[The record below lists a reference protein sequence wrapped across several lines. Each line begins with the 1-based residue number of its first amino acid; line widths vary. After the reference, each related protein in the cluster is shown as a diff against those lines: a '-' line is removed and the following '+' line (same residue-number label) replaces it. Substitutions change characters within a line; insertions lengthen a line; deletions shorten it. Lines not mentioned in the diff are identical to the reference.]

1 MPPRH
6 RPRLPPLRALLAF
19 EATVRLGSATAAA
32 AALGVTHGAISKQLR
47 LLEEAFGC
55 TLFLRSRPQLVPTD
69 KAAAFAAVVAG
80 ALDGIAHGAA
90 ALSTKSP
97 AAAARE
103 VRIIAPAAFA
113 MRWLIPRLNRL
124 QAGPPHLTAVV
135 RTTDQDED
143 WRSLVFDVGIRRG
156 EATAPGLA
164 RVEVMREMNTLL
176 LGRPAPGALAAEL
189 PRWTFCEARTRPGE
203 LDRWLARAGVDP
215 AECLDRRPFP
225 RFYLAVEAAL
235 AGVGALVGPVQVLAD
250 ELKAGKLSAPFPAV
264 QLLGDTLA
272 CLFDEQGERAPEARA
287 FVAWLTGLAAAATAT
302 PPLPAADRAGDAGRV
317 TA

>member
-1 MPPRH
+1 MQPRR

-32 AALGVTHGAISKQLR
+32 AELGVTHGAISKQLG
-47 LLEEAFGC
+47 LLEEAFGRP
-55 TLFLRSRPQLVPTD
+55 LFRRSRPHLVPTD
-69 KAAAFAAVVAG
+69 QAAEFAAVIAG
-80 ALDGIAHGAA
+80 ALDGIARGAA
-90 ALSTKSP
+90 ALRSGPP
-97 AAAARE
+97 AAATRE

-124 QAGPPHLTAVV
+124 RTGPPHLTAVV

-143 WRSLVFDVGIRRG
+143 WRSLAFDVGVRRG
-156 EATAPGLA
+156 EVTAPGLT

-176 LGRPAPGALAAEL
+176 LGRPAPGALAADL

-203 LDRWLARAGVDP
+203 LDRWLASAGADP

-235 AGVGALVGPVQVLAD
+235 AGVGALVGPVQLLAD
-250 ELKAGKLSAPFPAV
+250 ELRAGRLSAPFPAV
-264 QLLGDTLA
+264 LVVGDTLG
-272 CLFDEQGERAPEARA
+272 CLFDEQGERAAEARA
-287 FVAWLTGLAAAATAT
+287 FIAWLAGLVATAT
-302 PPLPAADRAGDAGRV
+302 PPVPAADRTDDAGRV